1 MTGPVPGALRN
12 SSDILIEFKYVPLG
26 RNKLTGKQVR
36 AMSMAELAE
45 LKPVEDKLADA
56 RASLAEYRPRLEDIY
71 GGKLRLHTYAVVGV
85 GFERLVWEKM

>member
-45 LKPVEDKLADA
+45 LKPVEACG
-56 RASLAEYRPRLEDIY
+56 R
-71 GGKLRLHTYAVVGV
+71 
-85 GFERLVWEKM
+85 

>member
-1 MTGPVPGALRN
+1 M
-12 SSDILIEFKYVPLG
+12 
-26 RNKLTGKQVR
+26 
-36 AMSMAELAE
+36 
-45 LKPVEDKLADA
+45 EDKLADA